1 MDRIKLWIYVLLIVI
16 GLTLIIFPYKE
27 EKKNKAFEK
36 MALTLLDSN
45 TEVQVEYIE
54 EEIVV
59 EEELKEN
66 DGEVGQN
73 ENVVEQNK
81 QPQTTKPVIKEKYIG
96 TIKIPKIGLER
107 GFYDKTSK
115 YNIVDKNVTILSK
128 SNYPN
133 EELGNTIL
141 AAHSGNSSIAYFKNL
156 HKLSIDDIAYI
167 KYKNVEY
174 KYKLVNVYTQP
185 KVGKLVIYRNNSKT
199 TLTLITCTKN
209 SKTLQS
215 VYIFE
220 RI

>member
-1 MDRIKLWIYVLLIVI
+1 MSRIRLWIYILLIVI
-16 GLTLIIFPYKE
+16 GLTLIISPYKE

-45 TEVQVEYIE
+45 TEVQVEYVE
-54 EEIVV
+54 DETVV
-59 EEELKEN
+59 EEEVKEEKTE
-66 DGEVGQN
+66 D
-73 ENVVEQNK
+73 VEHNQ
-81 QPQTTKPVIKEKYIG
+81 KPSSSKPAIKEKYIG
-96 TIKIPKIGLER
+96 TVKIPKIDLER

-128 SNYPN
+128 SNYPD

-141 AAHSGNSSIAYFKNL
+141 AAHNGNSSISYFKNL

-167 KYKNVEY
+167 KYKNTEY

-185 KVGKLVIYRNNSKT
+185 KVGNLVIYRNNSKT